1 MPSGPVDLGATAM
14 SNGGGATLRLG
25 RHAPIVLVLALLVA
39 LAGGTAVGAAPA
51 APDAALAAKARALQA
66 RLDAQ
71 NAEVERLAE
80 RLNAT
85 DDRRHRLQQR
95 LARLQAR
102 QHAAQRELDTA
113 QRQLD
118 EQVRAT
124 YMNGPQW
131 LLGELVG
138 GANPPDAMRRIPME
152 KAALEARA
160 AVVTQVRIR
169 KAEVDGLNERL
180 ATDLAEADLVH
191 RRQAEERR
199 QVQRMATQLQATL
212 DRIDQQLAG
221 YLEAEQ
227 VRSEAARRAAWS
239 GYVSG
244 VGSVQSWLQA
254 GPVARAAAR
263 WALAQLGD
271 PYQWGATGPDTFDCS
286 GLTSSAYRA
295 AGVSIPRVSR
305 AQWGAGPHVQLDRL
319 LPGDLVFFADN
330 PLDPATIHHV
340 GMYIGNGLMV
350 HAPHTGDV
358 VRVASV
364 WREGY
369 VGATRIVPGVVTP
382 GLPGP
387 PPTAPPPTSP
397 TPPTPPPMTTSP
409 PTTAKPAP
417 APPTTRPPTS
427 TSKAT
432 TTTRAATTTTAPPT
446 TAAAATTTEAP
457 TTTTEPPTTTGAPP
471 TTTAEAPTA
480 SEPPTS
486 TTGAVGEATT
496 TTQAATTTTTA
507 AASDEPT
514 ISTTP
519 PGS

>member
-1 MPSGPVDLGATAM
+1 M
-14 SNGGGATLRLG
+14 SDGGGVSLRLG

-66 RLDAQ
+66 KLDAQ

-169 KAEVDGLNERL
+169 KAEVDTLNERL
-180 ATDLAEADLVH
+180 GTQLAEANLVH

-199 QVQRMATQLQATL
+199 QVQQLVAQLQATL

-227 VRSEAARRAAWS
+227 VRSEAARRAAWA
-239 GYVSG
+239 GYMSG

-254 GPVARAAAR
+254 GPVARAAVR

-271 PYQWGATGPDTFDCS
+271 PYRWGATGPDTFDCS

-305 AQWGAGPHVQLDRL
+305 AQWGAGPHVQLANL

-350 HAPHTGDV
+350 HAPHSGDV

-387 PPTAPPPTSP
+387 PPAATPPTSP

-427 TSKAT
+427 TSKPT
-432 TTTRAATTTTAPPT
+432 TTTRAATTTTGATTTTAPPT

-457 TTTTEPPTTTGAPP
+457 TTTAAEDAP
-471 TTTAEAPTA
+471 
-480 SEPPTS
+480 
-486 TTGAVGEATT
+486 
-496 TTQAATTTTTA
+496 TTTA
-507 AASDEPT
+507 AATTAAAEPPATEPT
-514 ISTTP
+514 TTTAP
-519 PGS
+519 PTTS

>member
-1 MPSGPVDLGATAM
+1 M
-14 SNGGGATLRLG
+14 SKGGGATVRLG
-25 RHAPIVLVLALLVA
+25 RHAPIALVLALLVA

-95 LARLQAR
+95 LARLRAR
-102 QHAAQRELDTA
+102 QQSAQRELEEA
-113 QRQLD
+113 QRRLD

-138 GANPPDAMRRIPME
+138 GTNPPDAMRRIPME
-152 KAALEARA
+152 KAALEAQA
-160 AVVTQVRIR
+160 AVVTQVRIS
-169 KAEVDGLNERL
+169 KAEVDDLNERV

-199 QVQRMATQLQATL
+199 QVQRLVAQLQATL

-221 YLEAEQ
+221 YLDAEQ
-227 VRSEAARRAAWS
+227 ARSEAARRAAWS
-239 GYVSG
+239 GYMSG

-254 GPVARAAAR
+254 GPVARAAVR

-271 PYQWGATGPDTFDCS
+271 PYRWGATGPDTFDCS

-305 AQWGAGPHVQLDRL
+305 AQWGAGPHVQLANL
-319 LPGDLVFFADN
+319 LPGDLVFYADN
-330 PLDPATIHHV
+330 PADPSTIHHV

-358 VRVASV
+358 VRVASI
-364 WREGY
+364 WRESY
-369 VGATRIVPGVVTP
+369 AGATRIVPGVITP

-397 TPPTPPPMTTSP
+397 TPPPPPPPMTTSP
-409 PTTAKPAP
+409 PPTAKPAP
-417 APPTTRPPTS
+417 APPTTRPTTS

-432 TTTRAATTTTAPPT
+432 TTTRPATTTTGATTTPPT

-457 TTTTEPPTTTGAPP
+457 TTTAPP
-471 TTTAEAPTA
+471 TTSAA
-480 SEPPTS
+480 EPPGT
-486 TTGAVGEATT
+486 EPTT
-496 TTQAATTTTTA
+496 T
-507 AASDEPT
+507 S
-514 ISTTP
+514 
-519 PGS
+519 

>member
-1 MPSGPVDLGATAM
+1 M
-14 SNGGGATLRLG
+14 SKGGGATVRLG
-25 RHAPIVLVLALLVA
+25 RHAPIALVLALLVA

-95 LARLQAR
+95 LARFRAR
-102 QHAAQRELDTA
+102 QQAAQQELEEA
-113 QRQLD
+113 QRRLD

-138 GANPPDAMRRIPME
+138 GTNPPDAMRRIPME
-152 KAALEARA
+152 KAALEAQA
-160 AVVTQVRIR
+160 AVVTQVRIS
-169 KAEVDGLNERL
+169 KAEVDDLNERV
-180 ATDLAEADLVH
+180 AADLAEADLVH

-199 QVQRMATQLQATL
+199 QVQRLVAQLQATL

-221 YLEAEQ
+221 YLDAEQ
-227 VRSEAARRAAWS
+227 ARSEAARRAAWS

-254 GPVARAAAR
+254 GPVARAAVR

-271 PYQWGATGPDTFDCS
+271 PYRWGATGPDTFDCS

-305 AQWGAGPHVQLDRL
+305 AQWGAGPHVQLANL
-319 LPGDLVFFADN
+319 LPGDLVFYADN
-330 PLDPATIHHV
+330 PADPSPIHHV

-358 VRVASV
+358 VRVASI
-364 WREGY
+364 WRESY
-369 VGATRIVPGVVTP
+369 AGATRIVPGVITP

-397 TPPTPPPMTTSP
+397 TPPPPPPMTTLPP
-409 PTTAKPAP
+409 PTTKPAP
-417 APPTTRPPTS
+417 APPTTRPTTS

-432 TTTRAATTTTAPPT
+432 TTTRPATTAPPT

-457 TTTTEPPTTTGAPP
+457 TSTAPP
-471 TTTAEAPTA
+471 TTSAAEPPGTEPTA
-480 SEPPTS
+480 TTAPPPTS
-486 TTGAVGEATT
+486 
-496 TTQAATTTTTA
+496 
-507 AASDEPT
+507 
-514 ISTTP
+514 
-519 PGS
+519 

>member
-1 MPSGPVDLGATAM
+1 V
-14 SNGGGATLRLG
+14 RLG
-25 RHAPIVLVLALLVA
+25 RHAPIALVLALLVA

-95 LARLQAR
+95 LARLRAR
-102 QHAAQRELDTA
+102 QQSAQRELEEA
-113 QRQLD
+113 QRRLD

-138 GANPPDAMRRIPME
+138 GTNPPDAMRRIPME
-152 KAALEARA
+152 KAALEAQA
-160 AVVTQVRIR
+160 AVVTQVRIS
-169 KAEVDGLNERL
+169 KAEVDDLNERV

-199 QVQRMATQLQATL
+199 QVQRLVAQLQATL

-221 YLEAEQ
+221 YLDAEQ
-227 VRSEAARRAAWS
+227 ARSEAARRAAWS
-239 GYVSG
+239 GYMSG

-254 GPVARAAAR
+254 GPVARAAVR

-271 PYQWGATGPDTFDCS
+271 PYRWGATGPDTFDCS

-305 AQWGAGPHVQLDRL
+305 AQWGAGPHVQLANL
-319 LPGDLVFFADN
+319 LPGDLVFYADN
-330 PLDPATIHHV
+330 PADPSTIHHV

-358 VRVASV
+358 VRVASI
-364 WREGY
+364 WRESY
-369 VGATRIVPGVVTP
+369 AGATRIVPGVITP

-397 TPPTPPPMTTSP
+397 TPPPPPMTTSP
-409 PTTAKPAP
+409 PPTAKPAP
-417 APPTTRPPTS
+417 APPTTRPTTS

-432 TTTRAATTTTAPPT
+432 TTTRPATTTTGATTTPPT

-457 TTTTEPPTTTGAPP
+457 TTTAPP
-471 TTTAEAPTA
+471 TTSAA
-480 SEPPTS
+480 EPPGT
-486 TTGAVGEATT
+486 EPTT
-496 TTQAATTTTTA
+496 T
-507 AASDEPT
+507 S
-514 ISTTP
+514 
-519 PGS
+519 

>member
-1 MPSGPVDLGATAM
+1 M
-14 SNGGGATLRLG
+14 SKGGGATVRLG
-25 RHAPIVLVLALLVA
+25 RHAPIALVLALLVA

-95 LARLQAR
+95 LARLRAR
-102 QHAAQRELDTA
+102 QQSAQRELEEA
-113 QRQLD
+113 QRRLD

-138 GANPPDAMRRIPME
+138 GTNPPDAMRRIPME
-152 KAALEARA
+152 KAALEAQA
-160 AVVTQVRIR
+160 AVVTQVRIS
-169 KAEVDGLNERL
+169 KAEVDDLNERV

-199 QVQRMATQLQATL
+199 QVQRLVAQLQATL

-221 YLEAEQ
+221 YLDAEQ
-227 VRSEAARRAAWS
+227 ARSEAARRAAWS
-239 GYVSG
+239 GYMSG

-254 GPVARAAAR
+254 GPVARAAVR

-271 PYQWGATGPDTFDCS
+271 PYRWGATGPDTFDCS

-305 AQWGAGPHVQLDRL
+305 AQWGAGPHVQLANL
-319 LPGDLVFFADN
+319 LPGDLVFYADN
-330 PLDPATIHHV
+330 PADPSTIHHV

-358 VRVASV
+358 VRVASI
-364 WREGY
+364 WRESY
-369 VGATRIVPGVVTP
+369 AGATRIVPGVITP

-397 TPPTPPPMTTSP
+397 TPPPPPPMTTSP
-409 PTTAKPAP
+409 PPTTKPAP
-417 APPTTRPPTS
+417 APPTTRPTTS

-432 TTTRAATTTTAPPT
+432 TTTRPATTTTGATTTTAPPT
-446 TAAAATTTEAP
+446 AAAAAATTTEAP
-457 TTTTEPPTTTGAPP
+457 TTTAPP
-471 TTTAEAPTA
+471 TTSAA
-480 SEPPTS
+480 EPPGT
-486 TTGAVGEATT
+486 EP
-496 TTQAATTTTTA
+496 TTTTA
-507 AASDEPT
+507 
-514 ISTTP
+514 P
-519 PGS
+519 PATS

>member
-1 MPSGPVDLGATAM
+1 M
-14 SNGGGATLRLG
+14 SKGGGATVRLG
-25 RHAPIVLVLALLVA
+25 RHAPIALVLALLVA

-95 LARLQAR
+95 LARLRAR
-102 QHAAQRELDTA
+102 QQSAQRELEEA
-113 QRQLD
+113 QRRLD

-138 GANPPDAMRRIPME
+138 GTNPPDAMRRIPME
-152 KAALEARA
+152 KAALEAQA
-160 AVVTQVRIR
+160 AVVTQVRIS
-169 KAEVDGLNERL
+169 KAEVDDLNERV

-199 QVQRMATQLQATL
+199 QVQRLVAQLQATL

-221 YLEAEQ
+221 YLDAEQ
-227 VRSEAARRAAWS
+227 ARSEAARRAAWS
-239 GYVSG
+239 GYMSG

-254 GPVARAAAR
+254 GPVARAAVR

-271 PYQWGATGPDTFDCS
+271 PYRWGATGPDTFDCS

-305 AQWGAGPHVQLDRL
+305 AQWGAGPHVQLANL
-319 LPGDLVFFADN
+319 LPGDLVFYADN
-330 PLDPATIHHV
+330 PADPSTIHHV

-358 VRVASV
+358 VRVASI
-364 WREGY
+364 WRESY
-369 VGATRIVPGVVTP
+369 AGATRIVPGVITP

-397 TPPTPPPMTTSP
+397 TPPPPPPPMTTSP
-409 PTTAKPAP
+409 PPTAKPAP
-417 APPTTRPPTS
+417 APPTTRPTTS

-432 TTTRAATTTTAPPT
+432 TTTRPATTTTGATTTTAPPT
-446 TAAAATTTEAP
+446 AAAAAATTTEAP
-457 TTTTEPPTTTGAPP
+457 TTTAPP
-471 TTTAEAPTA
+471 TTSAA
-480 SEPPTS
+480 EPPGT
-486 TTGAVGEATT
+486 EPTT
-496 TTQAATTTTTA
+496 T
-507 AASDEPT
+507 S
-514 ISTTP
+514 
-519 PGS
+519 